1 MNLLNKDNFEALEG
15 ANYFKNRHMR
25 NQSLPA
31 VNVNVN
37 KTLLALT
44 GSMVIRPPK
53 PEFPKKEV
61 RK

>member
-1 MNLLNKDNFEALEG
+1 MNLLNKDNFEGVEG
-15 ANYFKNRHMR
+15 GNYFKARHMR

-31 VNVNVN
+31 VNTT

-53 PEFPKKEV
+53 LEFPKKEV